1 MLVIQDVNKAKL
13 DSRSFSGSVT
23 TKESLIKSS
32 MNRIAGKIVMIARSA
47 TKVVA
52 ILLFYDAEERDTV
65 SA

>member
-32 MNRIAGKIVMIARSA
+32 MNRIAGKIVMIARST

-52 ILLFYDAEERDTV
+52 
-65 SA
+65 